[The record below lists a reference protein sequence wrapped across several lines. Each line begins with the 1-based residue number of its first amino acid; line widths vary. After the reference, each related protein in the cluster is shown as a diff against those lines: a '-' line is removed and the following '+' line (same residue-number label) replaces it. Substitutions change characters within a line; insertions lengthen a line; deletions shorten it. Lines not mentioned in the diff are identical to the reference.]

1 MNNNVSA
8 NGLDRQHGDLSQS
21 GPRGDDQPPK
31 SRYVPPH
38 LRGNSR
44 SNNLV
49 YLHLG
54 AVHKLRHSKIDIYG
68 SMILYT

>member
-49 YLHLG
+49 YLHFG
-54 AVHKLRHSKIDIYG
+54 AVHKLRHLKN
-68 SMILYT
+68 